1 MIDMNRLVRAVAAGA
16 VGTTFLA
23 VFLGICPCPEMAAA
37 LVGQHGCCRPETGL
51 LAAERACCPSLS
63 TVPKLVTA
71 PEASVASTPVSLR
84 VVPVERHDTPPTPRL
99 SPPSIF
105 SPPTV
110 LRI

>member
-1 MIDMNRLVRAVAAGA
+1 MNRLVRAVAAGA

-63 TVPKLVTA
+63 TVTKVVMA
-71 PEASVASTPVSLR
+71 PEAPVATAPVSLP
-84 VVPVERHDTPPTPRL
+84 VVVVERHDTPPTPRL